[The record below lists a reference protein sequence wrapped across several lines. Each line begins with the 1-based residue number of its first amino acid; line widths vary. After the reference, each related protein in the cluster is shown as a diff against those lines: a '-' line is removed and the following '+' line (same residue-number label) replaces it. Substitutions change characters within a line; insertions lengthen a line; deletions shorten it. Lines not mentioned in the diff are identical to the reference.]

1 MTVGPRTGDGEADV
15 ITPEYGLPA
24 PVTAT
29 NAEGEEMDGMRSAPP
44 PPVLPF
50 PFPWRLSPALW
61 LHVRCCVGCS
71 DARTTRC
78 PAVEK
83 VDSGAEADESLT
95 GEFTWAIENYTKLK
109 QVKLYS
115 PVFQSGQYNW

>member
-44 PPVLPF
+44 PPRLALPLPLAPFARAVAACEVLC
-50 PFPWRLSPALW
+50 WVL
-61 LHVRCCVGCS
+61 
-71 DARTTRC
+71 
-78 PAVEK
+78 
-83 VDSGAEADESLT
+83 
-95 GEFTWAIENYTKLK
+95 
-109 QVKLYS
+109 
-115 PVFQSGQYNW
+115 